1 MTNENFYIQDPNYE
15 TEGGVRIFMKT
26 SDGPYK
32 SDDTVKVVSLCPR
45 SDLDVPTADQ
55 WQLKNWLWRKEGE
68 YGADA
73 WTATHGAALRLGE
86 DLNNAEAAAMN
97 NLLDTLGSNTESE
110 CCPRIGSDFFIL
122 FKISFKGTRSN

>member
-1 MTNENFYIQDPNYE
+1 
-15 TEGGVRIFMKT
+15 MKT

-45 SDLDVPTADQ
+45 SDLDLPTADQ

-73 WTATHGAALRLGE
+73 WTATHGAALRLRVVISGLTDRNTTHGE
-86 DLNNAEAAAMN
+86 NN
-97 NLLDTLGSNTESE
+97 SQSV
-110 CCPRIGSDFFIL
+110 
-122 FKISFKGTRSN
+122 

>member
-1 MTNENFYIQDPNYE
+1 
-15 TEGGVRIFMKT
+15 MKT

-45 SDLDVPTADQ
+45 SDLDLPTADQ

-86 DLNNAEAAAMN
+86 DPENAEAEALNDLLETFASSPELEAAAAK
-97 NLLDTLGSNTESE
+97 

-122 FKISFKGTRSN
+122 FKILLLSLTDTRQSWPF